1 MAWIRHNTDMKKI
14 DYRAKIESIRFKYL
28 RGEITHEEAKALVLP
43 MIDEMN
49 KIGLTIAK
57 RYNRK
62 FNKLTF
68 GYVFR

>member
-1 MAWIRHNTDMKKI
+1 MKKKI
-14 DYRAKIESIRFKYL
+14 NYRTKIESIRFKYL
-28 RGEITHEEAKALVLP
+28 RGELTHEEAKALVLP

-49 KIGLTIAK
+49 KIGMAVAK
-57 RYNRK
+57 KYNRR